1 MIGLEYIIPAT
12 AFIGVL
18 LFFWG
23 ISSMLGGGSPESLGA
38 RMQRY
43 AGGSEKAATEVKKE
57 RRKSRRD
64 IDPFATLSGDVQ
76 DKRFSSRV
84 QRDLARADLRLRVA
98 EYYYIRIGLALGLA
112 AVLLLLRD
120 PLSAVVGGLL
130 GYFLPRMWVG
140 RRIGSRLNAFNKQ
153 LPDTIVLLS
162 NSLRAGSSF
171 LQSIELV
178 SRESPAP
185 MGPEMGRVVREVNLG
200 LSMEEALSN
209 LVRRIKSDD
218 LDLMVTAIGVQ
229 QQVGGNLA
237 EILDTIAFTI
247 RERVR
252 IKGEIR
258 TLTAQGRYS
267 GYLVAFLPI
276 GLVGILMVIAPKFM
290 DPMFQKPPEV
300 LGLPGGVI
308 ILGIGGFMMIIGFLI
323 IRRIV
328 DIEV

>member
-1 MIGLEYIIPAT
+1 LIGLEYIIPAT

-43 AGGSEKAATEVKKE
+43 AGGTEKMATEVKKE
-57 RRKSRRD
+57 RKKGRRE

-76 DKRFSSRV
+76 DKRFSSKV

-120 PLSAVVGGLL
+120 PLSAAVGAIL
-130 GYFLPRMWVG
+130 GYFLPRIWVG

-153 LPDTIVLLS
+153 LPDTITLLS

-276 GLVGILMVIAPKFM
+276 AIMVTLNFINPEFMQPLFTELIGQILLVVGGI
-290 DPMFQKPPEV
+290 
-300 LGLPGGVI
+300 
-308 ILGIGGFMMIIGFLI
+308 MMTIGFFAI
-323 IRRIV
+323 QKIT
-328 DIEV
+328 DIKV